1 MIVAFTSSAD
11 ETKALAAAIAELAR
25 PGDLLVLAGDLG
37 AGKTAFTQ
45 GFGAALDVTEP
56 ITSPT
61 FTLVNQYSGRLEL
74 FHLDVYRLEHL
85 DDVAELGLQELLDE
99 GGVTVIEW
107 GDTILPALGNDYLEV
122 RLHHGETDDDRRI
135 EIEPVGSRWS
145 ARRRALSTAL
155 DPWLGV
161 TPPPVEGAC

>member
-1 MIVAFTSSAD
+1 MIVAFTSSAQ
-11 ETKALAAAIAELAR
+11 ETKALAAAIAELTR

-45 GFGAALDVTEP
+45 GFGAALGVDEP

-61 FTLVNQYSGRLEL
+61 FTLVSQYTGRLEL
-74 FHLDVYRLEHL
+74 YHLDVYRLDHL
-85 DDVAELGLQELLDE
+85 DDVAELGLSEMLDE

-122 RLHHGETDDDRRI
+122 RLHLGEADDDRRL
-135 EIEPVGSRWS
+135 EIEPVGPRWS
-145 ARRRALSTAL
+145 ARRRALLTAL
-155 DPWLGV
+155 DPWLGL
-161 TPPPVEGAC
+161 TPPPVEGSC